1 MVMLGKILILLAGQ
15 PNETSGY
22 LAHEKSEKKK
32 KRVGACVCVWCGEG
46 GVSIIE
52 VPGRYQFIQGQYGRF
67 QFMPVSRQRFHLV
80 WLVLSLP
87 FFFCLLAGSP
97 CHSS

>member
-32 KRVGACVCVWCGEG
+32 KRVGACVCVCGEG